1 MHAGKALCQLS
12 HIPSPTLTTPLQPFH
27 TGLLPSIQSSISRWY
42 DFFYIRGD
50 SPWRYVRCIRVENV
64 ILSYTQCLGQLQ
76 IPTAASKE
84 PPQGNTNDTQPSLFC
99 HLCSWHY
106 GHDLTSCTKRVLSQL
121 LLKQNQASHWAWWL
135 VPVTL
140 AHRRPRREN
149 CYRLEARLGYRKRL
163 CL

>member
-1 MHAGKALCQLS
+1 MLEKHSANSA
-12 HIPSPTLTTPLQPFH
+12 IFPAPPSPPLCSPF
-27 TGLLPSIQSSISRWY
+27 TQASFPPQSSPASQGGMI
-42 DFFYIRGD
+42 FYILGD
-50 SPWRYVRCIRVENV
+50 SPWRDVRCIRVENV

-76 IPTAASKE
+76 IPTAVSKE